1 MLFAA
6 GGALRIWPVF
16 VLGRRFSGLV
26 AIQSGH
32 TLVTNGVCGI
42 VRHPSYFGLFINS
55 LGWSLAFR
63 SGVGVIL
70 TLLFVPPLICRIN
83 AEEDLLRAHFGHE
96 YIAYSSHTWR
106 LVPGIY

>member
-1 MLFAA
+1 M
-6 GGALRIWPVF
+6 V
-16 VLGRRFSGLV
+16 SY
-26 AIQSGH
+26 
-32 TLVTNGVCGI
+32 GI
-42 VRHPSYFGLFINS
+42 VRHPSYLGLFINS